1 MKAPVV
7 KLSLNHPF
15 VLYFVL
21 MVALA
26 NLLYLSVGGNMAFAA
41 VFLLVGFLT
50 SFFSKNMTVI
60 LVIAIV
66 ATNVLQFGSGIR
78 VSEGLE
84 NKKDD
89 DEPFTEGKD
98 DDEGFSE
105 GNEDEKKDDEKK
117 EKKEKKGGDK
127 KDDKKSDDKKD
138 EKKTEEGMHADK
150 ADAAIDRISEK
161 QKKITEKIEKIEPM
175 VKQVE
180 SFMNNLEKF
189 SNYSK

>member
-50 SFFSKNMTVI
+50 SFFSKNMTAI

-105 GNEDEKKDDEKK
+105 GNEDEKKDD

>member
-1 MKAPVV
+1 MKAPVI

-26 NLLYLSVGGNMAFAA
+26 NLLYLSVGGNMAFAV

-66 ATNVLQFGSGIR
+66 ATNVLQFGSGLR
-78 VSEGLE
+78 TSEGFAE
-84 NKKDD
+84 GNEE
-89 DEPFTEGKD
+89 DEEEGFTEGAEEDEEKTDEEKKPEEKVAADKEKKD
-98 DDEGFSE
+98 VV
-105 GNEDEKKDDEKK
+105 DEKKKK
-117 EKKEKKGGDK
+117 E
-127 KDDKKSDDKKD
+127 
-138 EKKTEEGMHADK
+138 GMDADK
-150 ADAAIDRISEK
+150 AEAAVERISDK
-161 QKKITEKIEKIEPM
+161 QKQLIEKIEKIEPM

-180 SFMNNLEKF
+180 SFVNSLERF
-189 SNYSK
+189 SKYK

>member
-21 MVALA
+21 IVALA
-26 NLLYLSVGGNMAFAA
+26 NLLYLAVGENMVFAA
-41 VFLLVGFLT
+41 IFLLVGFLA

-66 ATNVLQFGSGIR
+66 ATNVLQFGSGVR

-84 NKKDD
+84 NQKDD
-89 DEPFTEGKD
+89 EDEA
-98 DDEGFSE
+98 FSE
-105 GNEDEKKDDEKK
+105 GAEDEKKEDDKKEDEEKK
-117 EKKEKKGGDK
+117 EGM
-127 KDDKKSDDKKD
+127 D
-138 EKKTEEGMHADK
+138 E
-150 ADAAIDRISEK
+150 ADAAIERLSEK
-161 QKKITEKIEKIEPM
+161 QKKIVEKIEKIEPM

-180 SFMNNLEKF
+180 SFVASLEKF
-189 SNYSK
+189 SNYK

>member
-26 NLLYLSVGGNMAFAA
+26 NLLYLSVDGNLAFAA

-66 ATNVLQFGSGIR
+66 ATNVLQFGSSIR
-78 VSEGLE
+78 TSEGFADE
-84 NKKDD
+84 KKKD
-89 DEPFTEGKD
+89 EE
-98 DDEGFSE
+98 DEGFA
-105 GNEDEKKDDEKK
+105 DEKKVDE
-117 EKKEKKGGDK
+117 E
-127 KDDKKSDDKKD
+127 KKD
-138 EKKTEEGMHADK
+138 EKKIDEEKKDEKKKVDEKKVEKTEGMDADK
-150 ADAAIDRISEK
+150 MDAAVERISEK
-161 QKKITEKIEKIEPM
+161 QKKIAEKIEKMEPM
-175 VKQVE
+175 VKNVE
-180 SFMNNLEKF
+180 SFMDKLDKF
-189 SNYSK
+189 SNYK

>member
-1 MKAPVV
+1 MKAPVI

-26 NLLYLSVGGNMAFAA
+26 NLLYLSVGGNMAFAV

-66 ATNVLQFGSGIR
+66 ATNVLQFGSGVR

-84 NKKDD
+84 NKE
-89 DEPFTEGKD
+89 DEEE
-98 DDEGFSE
+98 EGFSE
-105 GNEDEKKDDEKK
+105 GAEDADENADADEKKEVDDKKEVDEKKDDKKKKK
-117 EKKEKKGGDK
+117 E
-127 KDDKKSDDKKD
+127 
-138 EKKTEEGMHADK
+138 GMDMDK
-150 ADAAIDRISEK
+150 ADAAVERISEK
-161 QKKITEKIEKIEPM
+161 QKQLVEKIEKIEPM

-180 SFMNNLEKF
+180 SFVASLERF
-189 SNYSK
+189 SNYK